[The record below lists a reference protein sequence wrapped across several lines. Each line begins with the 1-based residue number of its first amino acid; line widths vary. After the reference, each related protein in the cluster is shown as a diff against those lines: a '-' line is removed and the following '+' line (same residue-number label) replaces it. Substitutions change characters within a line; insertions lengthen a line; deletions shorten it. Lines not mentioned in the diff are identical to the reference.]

1 MTCRSSTCWRWGN
14 DRRDIRTPAPR
25 RQHLAHSLRRM
36 GVDLSREAPPHLRRP
51 AGPRTLNR
59 GNRLSAEESLQD
71 VLSSSRGE
79 VVTAVTTAE
88 ALRLIAKSKRT
99 ALEDR
104 LLADLAKLGLPVPER
119 EYRFHPV
126 RRFRF
131 DLCYPGH
138 KLGIECDGG

>member
-1 MTCRSSTCWRWGN
+1 M
-14 DRRDIRTPAPR
+14 
-25 RQHLAHSLRRM
+25 
-36 GVDLSREAPPHLRRP
+36 
-51 AGPRTLNR
+51 
-59 GNRLSAEESLQD
+59 
-71 VLSSSRGE
+71 
-79 VVTAVTTAE
+79 TAVTTAE

-138 KLGIECDGG
+138 KLGIECDGGTWSGGRHTTGAGYARDSEKMNAANLLGYTVLRYTGAMIRSGEAAREIAEALNG